1 MIRLLRPRTPNLVLM
16 PRAPLRPYAVAVTV
30 GLALG
35 LVVLVFSV
43 LLTRPENDST
53 LRFRAGRA
61 GRCHDPRFAGSSSK
75 NTPGERA
82 GQEKIARADFSSHFL
97 AQ

>member
-16 PRAPLRPYAVAVTV
+16 PRAPLRPYVVAVTV

-43 LLTRPENDST
+43 LLARPENDYST

-61 GRCHDPRFAGSSSK
+61 GRCHDPRFTGSI
-75 NTPGERA
+75 PGGRA
-82 GQEKIARADFSSHFL
+82 GQEKIARADFLSHCL